1 MRSNLFGR
9 LSLLF
14 LFIQGQASI
23 AQQINAEVFLN
34 TDQINQTNIQQFQ
47 NLQSSLQSFLNS
59 TNWSSEVYPE
69 QSRLN
74 IRYYFI
80 VNAYENDT
88 YQCTLQMSYNRPVYN
103 TSYQSPLLLIND
115 PSVNFKYE
123 MGTPLAL
130 NLNALNSNLVS
141 LVSYYTFLALGFHA
155 DSFALNGGSAYF
167 ESAHQIAV
175 QMSSNTAFSWPKS
188 RTDYANDI
196 LNNAFDNFRRLY
208 YEYHINGIDV
218 LEADFE
224 QGQSSIYESLLSI
237 ENLSRQR
244 GNAVLLRMLFDAKA
258 DEISALFFND
268 KTEPQKLERLTK
280 ILNKVAPYY
289 TSKWTTSN

>member
-1 MRSNLFGR
+1 MRGNLFGR
-9 LSLLF
+9 LILLF

-155 DSFALNGGSAYF
+155 DSFALTGGSAYF
-167 ESAHQIAV
+167 ESANQIAV
-175 QMSSNTAFSWPKS
+175 QMSSNIAFSWPKS

-244 GNAVLLRMLFDAKA
+244 GNAVLLRMLFDAKS

>member
-1 MRSNLFGR
+1 MRGNLFGR
-9 LSLLF
+9 LILLF

-59 TNWSSEVYPE
+59 TSWSSEVYPE

-155 DSFALNGGSAYF
+155 DSFALNGGSTYF
-167 ESAHQIAV
+167 ESANQIAV

>member
-1 MRSNLFGR
+1 MRGNLFGR
-9 LSLLF
+9 LILLF

-59 TNWSSEVYPE
+59 TSWSSEVYPE

-155 DSFALNGGSAYF
+155 DSFALNGGSTYF
-167 ESAHQIAV
+167 ESANQIAV

-244 GNAVLLRMLFDAKA
+244 GNAVLLRMLFDAKS

>member
-1 MRSNLFGR
+1 MRGNLFGR
-9 LSLLF
+9 LILLF

-167 ESAHQIAV
+167 ESANQIAV